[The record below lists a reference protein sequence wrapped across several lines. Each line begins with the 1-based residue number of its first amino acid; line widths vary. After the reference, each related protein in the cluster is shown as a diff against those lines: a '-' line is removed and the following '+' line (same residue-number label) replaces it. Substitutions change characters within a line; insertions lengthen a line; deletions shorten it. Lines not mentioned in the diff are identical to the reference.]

1 MNCKFGCFSIRS
13 TFLIILLQA
22 FCLFFNCAATSKIPK
37 HSNLTPDDIQRNV
50 SRNFR
55 KLETF
60 QGRARV
66 IIELPGSGNNGFSE
80 VYINYPDSVYVKTE
94 AILGIDI
101 GALFLDSRNF
111 GAYAPRENTLYYGEI
126 ELLDLRDFLEIEL
139 TTEELREVLIG
150 LVQISTNLTSELGVR
165 DGKYFITTKVA
176 AGDWQHWVDAEK
188 FVVTKS
194 QLIDDAGEVTLTK
207 EFRRFRNKE
216 GVHLPQLVRLTRP
229 QARERIT
236 VYYTSQKVNHRI
248 KPKNFKLNIADNA
261 KKVYWGDIEQPKL
274 DRSRLNN

>member
-1 MNCKFGCFSIRS
+1 M
-13 TFLIILLQA
+13 
-22 FCLFFNCAATSKIPK
+22 
-37 HSNLTPDDIQRNV
+37 
-50 SRNFR
+50 
-55 KLETF
+55 
-60 QGRARV
+60 
-66 IIELPGSGNNGFSE
+66 
-80 VYINYPDSVYVKTE
+80 KTE